1 MRANAAQVRQFA
13 VIACSYCARTTDKAT
28 TDYERT
34 RAALYASCAGDAVA
48 LDLIAKISEAARRV
62 TDARRYFQHHR
73 LDARAD
79 DDFQAATE
87 RLAHLTNQLVERVE
101 AD

>member
-13 VIACSYCARTTDKAT
+13 VIACSYCARTTDKSA
-28 TDYERT
+28 TDYERK
-34 RAALYASCAGDAVA
+34 RAALYASCAGDEVA
-48 LDLIAKISEAARRV
+48 LDLIAKISDAARQV
-62 TDARRYFQHHR
+62 ADARRYFQNHR

-79 DDFQAATE
+79 DDFQDATE
-87 RLAHLTNQLVERVE
+87 RLARLTNQLVGRVE